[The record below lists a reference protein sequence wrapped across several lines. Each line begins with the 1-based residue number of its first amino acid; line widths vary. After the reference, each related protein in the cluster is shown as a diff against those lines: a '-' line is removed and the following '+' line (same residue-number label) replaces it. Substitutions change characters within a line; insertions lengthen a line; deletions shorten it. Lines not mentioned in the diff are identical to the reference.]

1 MVAKRS
7 AGILLF
13 RRTPEIE
20 VLIGH
25 PGGPYYRNRDEG
37 VWSIPKG
44 QYEPDET
51 AVAAARREFTE
62 ELGLPVP
69 DVELHDL
76 GSVLQRG
83 GKQVTIWAAEADL
96 DVSGAVYGTFELQ
109 WPPGTGRLQEF
120 EELDRAEWTALALA
134 ERRLMP
140 AQVTFLER
148 LRALIG

>member
-1 MVAKRS
+1 M
-7 AGILLF
+7 
-13 RRTPEIE
+13 
-20 VLIGH
+20 LIGH
-25 PGGPYYRNRDEG
+25 PGSPYYSNHDEG

-44 QYEPDET
+44 QYELDES
-51 AVAAARREFTE
+51 ALAAARREFTE

-96 DVSGAVYGTFELQ
+96 DVSVAVYGTFELQ
-109 WPPGTGRLQEF
+109 WPPRSGRMQVF
-120 EELDRAEWTALALA
+120 EELDRAEWTNLALA
-134 ERRLMP
+134 ERRLVP

-148 LRALIG
+148 LQALIG